1 MGGRIVLK
9 DRGSATVEFFL
20 VLPALF
26 LVLATGIL
34 VVSVARARIELT
46 GAVREGARVAATSPD
61 PAKAVEAVR
70 LALPE
75 EARASTRIRVSR
87 PSVVGRMAVVTAVS
101 RREFSLGWLP
111 KLTFDL
117 RARAAMMVER

>member
-1 MGGRIVLK
+1 MGGRIVLRQK
-9 DRGSATVEFFL
+9 GSATVEFFL

-26 LVLATGIL
+26 LVLAAAIL

-46 GAVREGARVAATSPD
+46 GAVREGARMAATSPD

-75 EARASTRIRVSR
+75 PVREKTRIRVSR
-87 PSVVGRMAVVTAVS
+87 PSVVGKLAVVSATA
-101 RREFSLGWLP
+101 RHEFDIGWLP
-111 KLTFDL
+111 SFSFEI
-117 RARAAMMVER
+117 RAQAAMAVER